1 MAKREQKTDRD
12 APRTEAAVTSGI
24 EEARAVQTLVESL
37 APFVAKTDIG
47 MSRTD
52 FLRTVTSRILDE
64 LDP

>member
-12 APRTEAAVTSGI
+12 APRIEAAVNLT
-24 EEARAVQTLVESL
+24 EARAVQTLVESL